1 MAEISDEQISDA
13 LRRGAQALAKEPRA
27 KSARYDKVSRRISV
41 ELTNGCAF
49 VFPPDAA
56 QGLEN
61 ATPSQLAQIEILG
74 KGSGLHWEELD
85 VDLSV
90 PGLLAGVFGTK
101 SWLARRAGQTR
112 SPAKSAAARINGK
125 SGGRPKKKA
134 G

>member
-1 MAEISDEQISDA
+1 MNSMAEISDEQISDA

-61 ATPSQLAQIEILG
+61 ATPSQLAQIEML
-74 KGSGLHWEELD
+74 ERD
-85 VDLSV
+85 VNNLRSYFSV
-90 PGLLAGVFGTK
+90 I
-101 SWLARRAGQTR
+101 
-112 SPAKSAAARINGK
+112 AALNYNCD
-125 SGGRPKKKA
+125 
-134 G
+134 